1 MTAFVLAWSWVRSL
15 VLEYTNKHRLRKK
28 SRLREDIQN
37 QKVVSSDPG
46 YIFITFVRCK
56 LHYLIDRTEN
66 KQNKA
71 AIGQIK
77 KLRLYLW
84 SNGQC
89 LLQRSESGK
98 LLCVNQ
104 QIIWEMSVIRTKERR
119 KRTGYAQII
128 KRLKWIICSNHT
140 ERNSCQPT
148 YYLPTYFLHT
158 TYLLLN
164 YLPTTYLLR
173 TYYQPSTY
181 LDSVKSAKLSGQ
193 TWLILHFIFL
203 TSVKNLAQF
212 KWRDQ

>member
-15 VLEYTNKHRLRKK
+15 VLEYTNKHRIRKK

-37 QKVVSSDPG
+37 QKVVSSDP
-46 YIFITFVRCK
+46 
-56 LHYLIDRTEN
+56 EN